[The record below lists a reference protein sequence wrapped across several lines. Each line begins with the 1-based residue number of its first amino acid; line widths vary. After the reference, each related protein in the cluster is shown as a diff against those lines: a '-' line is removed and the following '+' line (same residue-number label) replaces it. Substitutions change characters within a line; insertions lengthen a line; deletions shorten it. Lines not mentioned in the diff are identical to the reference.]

1 MFFKDCT
8 LVFTNS
14 RIQNCNTVG
23 VGKMYL
29 SLSVLKTSAVSGSN
43 YDKCLLVNVF
53 YENFQ

>member
-29 SLSVLKTSAVSGSN
+29 SLSVLKTSTVSGSN